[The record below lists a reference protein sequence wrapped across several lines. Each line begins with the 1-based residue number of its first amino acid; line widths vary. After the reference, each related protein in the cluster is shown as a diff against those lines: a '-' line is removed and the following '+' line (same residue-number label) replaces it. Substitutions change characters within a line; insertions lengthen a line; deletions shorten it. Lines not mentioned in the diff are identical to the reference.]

1 MSSQSS
7 SSAPFNRR
15 EMSPDVPSPEG
26 SQVSEDVAL
35 EEMFGDNFV
44 EEEPEGEELMD
55 DALLEK

>member
-1 MSSQSS
+1 
-7 SSAPFNRR
+7 
-15 EMSPDVPSPEG
+15 MSPDVPSPEG